1 MKNPFEHTSASWV
14 RYSDYEWKK
23 NADGDWYLLP
33 VKGAAP
39 MPYDPMEDKEGLVL
53 AAMEI
58 GWKLFRKLPEKEIMA
73 AMREFA
79 CKYGLL
85 GIMTALP
92 TTANFITYEKVY
104 FPKNDL
110 IRVEVM
116 ETLDYLSLF
125 YPFHIPDF
133 KKQGIESSWTIDGD
147 STEQALIFT
156 YQSEPQAMVMSFM
169 RDYGEPYNWLAA
181 VFKDWAF
188 TLFTTTFYY
197 ERTDSP
203 DAETRTL
210 YERGMAAFEDN
221 APTYHLELR
230 DKPTLVWDF
239 HSLLLN
245 IKLLIFLALTDAN
258 TPLKVCRKCGRPFI
272 AAKPVDKYC
281 SEDCRGKHKKAP

>member
-1 MKNPFEHTSASWV
+1 MKSPFEHTSASWV

-33 VKGAAP
+33 AKGASP
-39 MPYDPMEDKEGLVL
+39 KPYDPMKDKEGLVL

-58 GWKLFRKLPEKEIMA
+58 GWRIFQKKPDDEIKTHIQA
-73 AMREFA
+73 FA

-92 TTANFITYEKVY
+92 TTANFIDYEKVY

-110 IRVEVM
+110 IPVEVM
-116 ETLDYLSLF
+116 ETTDYLSLF
-125 YPFHIPDF
+125 YPIRMPDF
-133 KKQGIESSWTIDGD
+133 KKLGIESVWNNSGD
-147 STEQALIFT
+147 VAEQALMMT

-169 RDYGEPYNWLAA
+169 RDYGEPYEWLVS

-188 TLFTTTFYY
+188 TLFTTKFYY
-197 ERTDSP
+197 ERKDTP
-203 DAETRTL
+203 DAETREL

-230 DKPTLVWDF
+230 DRPTLVWDF

-245 IKLLIFLALTDAN
+245 VKMLIFLALTDEN
-258 TPLKVCRKCGRPFI
+258 NPLKVCRKCGRPFI
-272 AAKPVDKYC
+272 AKKANDNYC
-281 SEDCRGKHKKAP
+281 SEDCRGKRKKAP